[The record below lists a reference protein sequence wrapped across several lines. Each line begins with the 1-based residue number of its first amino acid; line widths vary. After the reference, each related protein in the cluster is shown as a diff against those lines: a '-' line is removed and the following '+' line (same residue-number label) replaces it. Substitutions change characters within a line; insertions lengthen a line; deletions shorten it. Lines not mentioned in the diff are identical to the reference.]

1 MNPEDELV
9 EDCLGW
15 RLANLDRGSI
25 RLDAQYQREGDSF
38 NSPPAMKKSLEA
50 LKLREDYR

>member
-1 MNPEDELV
+1 MNTEGELV

-25 RLDAQYQREGDSF
+25 RLDAQYQREGDF
-38 NSPPAMKKSLEA
+38 FHSPTAMKKSLEA
-50 LKLREDYR
+50 LKMREDYS